1 MPRAARTIFRLC
13 CWIGGLWLFF
23 CVLGPW
29 LFSLS
34 PAWQRYDAVQEEHNI
49 HSGAIYYTDVPVTQ
63 ASEEATRKAVREG
76 MAIRMQQRLA
86 DRKAAET
93 GKQGAEADDKSR

>member
-1 MPRAARTIFRLC
+1 MSPVTRTIFRLC
-13 CWIGGLWLFF
+13 CWVGGLWLFF

-49 HSGAIYYTDVPVTQ
+49 HSGAIYYSDVPVTQ
-63 ASEEATRKAVREG
+63 ASEEATRKAVAEG
-76 MAIRMQQRLA
+76 MAARMERRLQ
-86 DRKAAET
+86 DRKAAE
-93 GKQGAEADDKSR
+93 EAHEPR